1 LAKTPSQ
8 QEIKKRVADALRTAA
23 PSSAGAVIKKTIK
36 ELLDDIEIR
45 NVALAAV
52 NSTIERGALTT
63 LFDSLIGGTIQN
75 RAEMYTDAT
84 YATYENSV
92 VERERDEGGA
102 GILGRRILEEG
113 GNSCEDC
120 IAASGDEFVPLD
132 ELPEI
137 GDSECQSRC
146 RCEYEFSTDAGEFA
160 TIELFSG
167 VVRGQDPYGGDQ
179 ILQ

>member
-1 LAKTPSQ
+1 MSKTPSQ
-8 QEIKKRVADALRTAA
+8 QDIKKRISDALRTAA

-52 NSTIERGALTT
+52 DSTIEKGVLTT
-63 LFDSLIGGTIQN
+63 LFDSLIGGTVQN

-84 YATYENSV
+84 YATFENSV
-92 VERERDEGGA
+92 LEREKDEGVT
-102 GILGRRILEEG
+102 LGRRVLEGG

-120 IAASGDEFVPLD
+120 ISASSDEFVPLG

-146 RCEYEFSTDAGEFA
+146 RCEFEFSTDAGEFSTSDLFSA
-160 TIELFSG
+160 TIG
-167 VVRGQDPYGGDQ
+167 GQDKYGGSVE
-179 ILQ
+179 LN